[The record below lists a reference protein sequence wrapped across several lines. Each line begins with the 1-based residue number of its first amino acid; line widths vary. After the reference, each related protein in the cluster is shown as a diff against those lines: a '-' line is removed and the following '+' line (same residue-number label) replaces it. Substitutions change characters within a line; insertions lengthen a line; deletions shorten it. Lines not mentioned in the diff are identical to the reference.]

1 MAGNKSAFYERAI
14 LDMGLSAI
22 PYNPPAT
29 LYLAL
34 STSSF
39 TTSATGSV
47 MNEVNATG
55 TAYARVA
62 IVANLTNFPAASGS
76 NPATKSN
83 GTVFTFPTATAAWG
97 TILSAYLID
106 ASTGGSILYGA
117 DLTASKVI
125 QTGDTATYAVGAL
138 TITEL

>member
-1 MAGNKSAFYERAI
+1 MAGNKSAYYERAI
-14 LDMGLSAI
+14 LDLLSGI
-22 PYNPPAT
+22 TYTPPAT

-47 MNEVNATG
+47 MNEVSATG

-62 IVANLTNFPAASGS
+62 ITANLTNFPAASGS

-83 GTVFTFPTATAAWG
+83 GTVFTFPTATASWG
-97 TILSAYLID
+97 TILSAYICD
-106 ASTGGSILYGA
+106 ASTGGSVLYGA

>member
-1 MAGNKSAFYERAI
+1 
-14 LDMGLSAI
+14 MGLSAI
-22 PYNPPAT
+22 TFTPPAF

-39 TTSATGSV
+39 STSATGSV
-47 MNEVNATG
+47 MNEVTTTG
-55 TAYARVA
+55 TAYARVMIA
-62 IVANLTNFPAASGS
+62 ANLTNFPAASGS

-83 GTVFTFPTATAAWG
+83 GSVFTFPTATAAWG

-106 ASTGGSILYGA
+106 ASSGGSILYGA